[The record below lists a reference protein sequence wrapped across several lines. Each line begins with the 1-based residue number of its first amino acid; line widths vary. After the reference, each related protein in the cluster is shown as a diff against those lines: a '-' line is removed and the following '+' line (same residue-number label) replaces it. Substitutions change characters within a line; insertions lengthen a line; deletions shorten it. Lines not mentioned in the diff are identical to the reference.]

1 MISSIPISPPVT
13 PKHSDEPHTPP
24 YDTLELPPSLVCPS
38 SPPTTTDLRR
48 KSSVKRYSRAMSM
61 SSSSSSSQDVITFR
75 DPFSTEG
82 HYYLTA
88 PAAAA
93 NAASHHHSPSNRSKS
108 IPTRSPSPSTRGSFT
123 MDIFED
129 GVISGGGMMGRKR
142 RNPEAAE
149 QQERVTEIPVTQ
161 THQPTFSA
169 LLNTERNVKKSKT
182 DAAAAYDNVDITMS
196 DETIFQDPEWIP
208 DMEAFDAVP
217 AVRVVWKGK
226 HFFFGCVVARLFTN
240 PPPLFFFFSI
250 GSPLSID
257 HLPHYELLH
266 PGEVHI
272 ASTLRLTPEQY
283 LKCRRSLILAAQEFD
298 KLHIPFRKSDA
309 QKCVRI
315 DVNKTSTLWSVFSR
329 LGWLTPSSRPS
340 VST

>member
-82 HYYLTA
+82 HCYLTA

-217 AVRVVWKGK
+217 AVRVVWKG
-226 HFFFGCVVARLFTN
+226 
-240 PPPLFFFFSI
+240 
-250 GSPLSID
+250 SPLSID

>member
-1 MISSIPISPPVT
+1 
-13 PKHSDEPHTPP
+13 
-24 YDTLELPPSLVCPS
+24 
-38 SPPTTTDLRR
+38 
-48 KSSVKRYSRAMSM
+48 M

-82 HYYLTA
+82 HCYLTA

-129 GVISGGGMMGRKR
+129 G
-142 RNPEAAE
+142 
-149 QQERVTEIPVTQ
+149 
-161 THQPTFSA
+161 PTFSA

-217 AVRVVWKGK
+217 AVRVVWK
-226 HFFFGCVVARLFTN
+226 
-240 PPPLFFFFSI
+240 

>member
-13 PKHSDEPHTPP
+13 PKHSDEPQTPP

-38 SPPTTTDLRR
+38 SPPNATDLRR
-48 KSSVKRYSRAMSM
+48 KSSAKRYSRAMSM
-61 SSSSSSSQDVITFR
+61 SSHDVITFR
-75 DPFSTEG
+75 DPFSMEG
-82 HYYLTA
+82 NCYL
-88 PAAAA
+88 AAA
-93 NAASHHHSPSNRSKS
+93 NVSSHHAQPPSNRSKS

-129 GVISGGGMMGRKR
+129 GVISGGGMMSRKR

-149 QQERVTEIPVTQ
+149 QERMTETPVTQ

-217 AVRVVWKGK
+217 AVRVVWKG
-226 HFFFGCVVARLFTN
+226 
-240 PPPLFFFFSI
+240 
-250 GSPLSID
+250 SPLSID
-257 HLPHYELLH
+257 HLPYYELLH

-329 LGWLTPSSRPS
+329 LGWLTPRPS

>member
-1 MISSIPISPPVT
+1 
-13 PKHSDEPHTPP
+13 
-24 YDTLELPPSLVCPS
+24 
-38 SPPTTTDLRR
+38 
-48 KSSVKRYSRAMSM
+48 
-61 SSSSSSSQDVITFR
+61 
-75 DPFSTEG
+75 
-82 HYYLTA
+82 
-88 PAAAA
+88 
-93 NAASHHHSPSNRSKS
+93 
-108 IPTRSPSPSTRGSFT
+108 

-217 AVRVVWKGK
+217 AVRVVWKG
-226 HFFFGCVVARLFTN
+226 
-240 PPPLFFFFSI
+240 
-250 GSPLSID
+250 SPLSID

>member
-13 PKHSDEPHTPP
+13 PKHSDEPQTPP

-38 SPPTTTDLRR
+38 SPPSNATDLRR
-48 KSSVKRYSRAMSM
+48 KSSVKKYSRAMSM
-61 SSSSSSSQDVITFR
+61 SSQDVITFR
-75 DPFSTEG
+75 DPFAMEG
-82 HYYLTA
+82 NCYLS
-88 PAAAA
+88 A
-93 NAASHHHSPSNRSKS
+93 NVSHPHPPSNRSKS

-129 GVISGGGMMGRKR
+129 GVISGGGMSRKR
-142 RNPEAAE
+142 RNPEAE
-149 QQERVTEIPVTQ
+149 ERMTEIPVTQ
-161 THQPTFSA
+161 NQPTFSA

-196 DETIFQDPEWIP
+196 DEAIFEDPEWIP
-208 DMEAFDAVP
+208 DMEAFDTVP
-217 AVRVVWKGK
+217 AVRVVWKG
-226 HFFFGCVVARLFTN
+226 
-240 PPPLFFFFSI
+240 
-250 GSPLSID
+250 SPLSID
-257 HLPHYELLH
+257 HLPYYELLH

-329 LGWLTPSSRPS
+329 LGWLTPRHSA
-340 VST
+340 ST